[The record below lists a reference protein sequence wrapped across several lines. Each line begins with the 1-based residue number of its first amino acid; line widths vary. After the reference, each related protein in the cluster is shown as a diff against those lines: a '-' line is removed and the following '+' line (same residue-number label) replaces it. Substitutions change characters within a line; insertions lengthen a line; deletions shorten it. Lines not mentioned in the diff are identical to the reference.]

1 MSGVRG
7 RPDLGGTLFRQLWH
21 HRELLFSL
29 VRRQY
34 QLRYR
39 QSAVGLAW
47 ALLPPLAALGV
58 GAVVFGLVAD
68 VDTDRTPYSVFAM
81 AGLVPW
87 TFFASSVTQ
96 GIPSIVGSLVMVT
109 RLAFPRAVLPLSVIG
124 LSLLDLAVAMAVF
137 LALAVTLGT
146 GIPVT
151 ALWVPALL
159 AIELPLIVGLVLF
172 GSALNVFARDI
183 RIAVPLLVQFWLLL
197 TPVMYSIREVPAD
210 LRWLYL
216 ANPMTGLVES
226 FRRVLVAGHAPDLAT
241 LWPTI
246 VGAVGLFLLGWW
258 YFSSTE
264 PRFADAV

>member
-1 MSGVRG
+1 M
-7 RPDLGGTLFRQLWH
+7 FRQVWQ

-58 GAVVFGLVAD
+58 GAVVFDLVVG
-68 VDTDRTPYSVFAM
+68 VDTGSTPYGVFAM
-81 AGLVPW
+81 AALVPW
-87 TFFASSVTQ
+87 TFLAGSVTQ
-96 GIPSIVGSLVMVT
+96 GTPSIVGSLLMVT
-109 RLAFPRAVLPLSVIG
+109 RMAFPRAVLPLSVIG
-124 LSLLDLAVAMAVF
+124 LSLLDLGVAMAVF
-137 LALAVTLGT
+137 LGLAVTVGD
-146 GIPVT
+146 GIPLT
-151 ALWVPALL
+151 ALWVPVLL
-159 AIELPLIVGLVLF
+159 AIELVLVVGLVLF

-183 RIAVPLLVQFWLLL
+183 RIAVPLLIQFWLFL
-197 TPVMYSIREVPAD
+197 TPVMYPLDAVPPT
-210 LRWLYL
+210 LRGLYL

-226 FRRVLVAGHAPDLAT
+226 FRQVLIAGHAPDPVIL
-241 LWPTI
+241 LPTI
-246 VGAVGLFLLGWW
+246 VGAIGFFLLGWW